1 MPQVRLSLRVPSA
14 PDLLDLP
21 LHSEVKNRI
30 RKDQTM
36 TPTAPLDDVHA
47 NSLMAIEQLRR
58 EFRRLRKQAAGWE
71 LGDWQPRRG

>member
-1 MPQVRLSLRVPSA
+1 
-14 PDLLDLP
+14 
-21 LHSEVKNRI
+21 
-30 RKDQTM
+30 M